1 MFYLNHD
8 NIEGLIREA
17 AKNYHVNTDKAFD
30 WDRIDNA
37 IHDSEDNKN
46 EPPES
51 EKKKKRRF
59 IFWGLLFMSI
69 ALFSYNIWNAESG
82 KKLLQKNVSGEN
94 ISRGNNKKDNN
105 DIINLA
111 DNIPNKTKSR
121 ETTNN
126 RESNSKEGNNI
137 ISAAGNSIST
147 TKSAPQTDLSKDLFL
162 LKKDEEDKIDN
173 VITDREGNS
182 YNTVSLLNQ
191 SEISEIFNHQKID
204 INKSLTY
211 VVELADNKQAN
222 NFFVNKSVVKKKKQL
237 GFYTGLLVAPDFTFV
252 KFQKING
259 IGITFGLI
267 GGYNIDSKW
276 SIETGVLLD
285 TKKYYTEG
293 EYFDKRNVPDF
304 ANVSFLSIN
313 GSCNMIEIPIN
324 VRYRFP
330 SNKNNHQW
338 TAAAGTSSYLMTK
351 EYYDY
356 SAIANGEDQRGEF
369 THYPSSKHLFATVN
383 LSTGYEI
390 KISNTLSLRAEPYFK
405 IPMKGIGTG
414 NLRMSSTGINL
425 GITKSFR

>member
-147 TKSAPQTDLSKDLFL
+147 TKSAPQ
-162 LKKDEEDKIDN
+162 
-173 VITDREGNS
+173 
-182 YNTVSLLNQ
+182 
-191 SEISEIFNHQKID
+191 ID

-276 SIETGVLLD
+276 SIENGVLLD

-313 GSCNMIEIPIN
+313 GSC
-324 VRYRFP
+324 
-330 SNKNNHQW
+330 
-338 TAAAGTSSYLMTK
+338 
-351 EYYDY
+351 
-356 SAIANGEDQRGEF
+356 
-369 THYPSSKHLFATVN
+369 
-383 LSTGYEI
+383 
-390 KISNTLSLRAEPYFK
+390 
-405 IPMKGIGTG
+405 
-414 NLRMSSTGINL
+414 
-425 GITKSFR
+425 